1 MGKRLGPIGVENTE
15 ENRRRYREILFTAD
29 ASIKENVSGVIM
41 FHETFYQKAKDGKC
55 KAEITMT
62 VNFCWSEKIP
72 CFKVT
77 YCKVSNIF
85 TQPTN
90 VLIVTA

>member
-55 KAEITMT
+55 KAEITMLST
-62 VNFCWSEKIP
+62 FAGLKKYHVLKLPIVKCP
-72 CFKVT
+72 
-77 YCKVSNIF
+77 IF
-85 TQPTN
+85 LLNQ
-90 VLIVTA
+90 LMF